1 MDGFRIPVGT
11 WIESGVDW
19 IKDNLDGLLDVISFV
34 MSFLV
39 DGLTSIL
46 LTPSFA
52 VVIVIAA
59 LIAWVVRSW
68 QLAIG
73 TIVSFGLIVGMNL
86 WVPAMQTL
94 ALVLVAAVIAVLIA
108 VPLGIWS
115 ARNAT
120 VRAVLKPVLDFMQTM
135 PAFVY
140 LIPAIVF
147 FGIGVVPGLVATVIF
162 ALPPGVR
169 LTELGIRGV
178 DSETVEAGQAFGAK
192 PGQILRGIQLPLAM
206 PTILAGVNQ
215 VIMLALSMAVI
226 AGMAGA
232 DGLGKIVVEAI
243 STINIAKGVEAGLG
257 VVLIAVFLDRV
268 TAALG
273 DLGSNRS
280 SLLGL
285 LARRRTQKRL
295 AAASAEVPATASAP
309 ASAEAAAAKDAEDEA
324 ERMKASPRRAPVGGG
339 VH

>member
-1 MDGFRIPVGT
+1 MEGFRIPVGT
-11 WIESGVDW
+11 WIEAVVDW
-19 IKDNLDGLLDVISFV
+19 VKTNLDGLLDVISFV

-39 DGLTSIL
+39 EGLTDIL
-46 LTPSFA
+46 LAPNFV
-52 VVIVIAA
+52 VVILIAA
-59 LIAWVVRSW
+59 LIAWAVRSW

-73 TIVSFGLIVGMNL
+73 TVVSFGLIVGMDL

-94 ALVLVAAVIAVLIA
+94 ALVLVAAIIAVLIA

-178 DSETVEAGQAFGAK
+178 DSETVEAGHAFGAK

-206 PTILAGVNQ
+206 PTIMAGVNQ

-232 DGLGKIVVEAI
+232 DGLGKMVVEAI
-243 STINIAKGVEAGLG
+243 STINIPKGVEAGLG

-273 DLGSNRS
+273 APGENHS
-280 SLLGL
+280 SLFGMLE
-285 LARRRTQKRL
+285 RRRNRGHDEGSGSAPSDDQD
-295 AAASAEVPATASAP
+295 AAA
-309 ASAEAAAAKDAEDEA
+309 EA
-324 ERMKASPRRAPVGGG
+324 ERRKAAPRRSAVGG
-339 VH
+339 VA

>member
-46 LTPSFA
+46 LTPHFA
-52 VVIVIAA
+52 VIIVIAA
-59 LIAWVVRSW
+59 LIAWIVRSW
-68 QLAIG
+68 QLAVG
-73 TIVSFGLIVGMNL
+73 TIVSFGLIVGMDL

-94 ALVLVAAVIAVLIA
+94 ALVLVAAIIAVLIA

-206 PTILAGVNQ
+206 PTIMAGVNQ

-232 DGLGKIVVEAI
+232 DGLGKMVVEAI
-243 STINIAKGVEAGLG
+243 STINIPKGVEAGLG

-273 DLGSNRS
+273 APGENRS
-280 SLLGL
+280 SLLGM
-285 LARRRTQKRL
+285 LARRRTPHGGGGG
-295 AAASAEVPATASAP
+295 AASAP
-309 ASAEAAAAKDAEDEA
+309 APEVIEQQDAADEA
-324 ERMKASPRRAPVGGG
+324 ERVKASPRRAPIGGG

>member
-11 WIESGVDW
+11 WIESAVDW
-19 IKDNLDGLLDVISFV
+19 VKDNLDGLLDVISFV

-46 LTPSFA
+46 LAPNF
-52 VVIVIAA
+52 VVIIVIAA

-68 QLAIG
+68 QLAVG
-73 TIVSFGLIVGMNL
+73 TVVSFGLIVGMDL

-115 ARNAT
+115 ARNST

-206 PTILAGVNQ
+206 PTIMAGVNQ

-232 DGLGKIVVEAI
+232 DGLGKMVVEAI
-243 STINIAKGVEAGLG
+243 STINIPKGVEAGLG

-273 DLGSNRS
+273 APGENRS
-280 SLLGL
+280 SLLGMI
-285 LARRRTQKRL
+285 ARLRTPNGNGGGT
-295 AAASAEVPATASAP
+295 ASVPAP
-309 ASAEAAAAKDAEDEA
+309 EVVEQHDAADAA
-324 ERMKASPRRAPVGGG
+324 ERAATSPRRNAVGGG
-339 VH
+339 VR

>member
-1 MDGFRIPVGT
+1 MDGFRIPLGDWVAA
-11 WIESGVDW
+11 GVDW
-19 IKDNLDGLLDVISFV
+19 ITANLDGLLDVVSFV
-34 MSFLV
+34 VSFLV
-39 DGLTSIL
+39 DGLTRLL
-46 LTPSFA
+46 LTPHFA
-52 VVIVIAA
+52 VIIVIAA
-59 LIAWVVRSW
+59 LLAWVVRSW
-68 QLAIG
+68 KLAIG
-73 TIVSFGLIVGMNL
+73 TAVSFLLIVAMDL

-94 ALVLVAAVIAVLIA
+94 ALVLVAAIVAVLIA

-120 VRAVLKPVLDFMQTM
+120 VRAALKPVLDFMQTM

-178 DSETVEAGQAFGAK
+178 DSETVEAGHAFGAT

-206 PTILAGVNQ
+206 PTIMAGVNQ

-232 DGLGKIVVEAI
+232 DGLGKMVVEAI
-243 STINIAKGVEAGLG
+243 STINIPKGVEAGLG

-273 DLGSNRS
+273 APGENRS
-280 SLLGL
+280 SLWGL
-285 LARRRTQKRL
+285 WKRRRSGAGSG
-295 AAASAEVPATASAP
+295 AAP
-309 ASAEAAAAKDAEDEA
+309 AAAATSTAATPASSDAVEPELT
-324 ERMKASPRRAPVGGG
+324 RA
-339 VH
+339 

>member
-1 MDGFRIPVGT
+1 MDDFRIPVGT

-39 DGLTSIL
+39 DGLTRML
-46 LTPSFA
+46 LTPHFA
-52 VVIVIAA
+52 VIIVIAA

-73 TIVSFGLIVGMNL
+73 TVVSFGLIVAMDL
-86 WVPAMQTL
+86 WIPAMQTL

-178 DSETVEAGQAFGAK
+178 DSETVEAGHAFGAK

-206 PTILAGVNQ
+206 PTIMAGVNQ

-232 DGLGKIVVEAI
+232 DGLGKMVVEAI
-243 STINIAKGVEAGLG
+243 STINTP
-257 VVLIAVFLDRV
+257 RV
-268 TAALG
+268 
-273 DLGSNRS
+273 SRPVS
-280 SLLGL
+280 
-285 LARRRTQKRL
+285 
-295 AAASAEVPATASAP
+295 ASC
-309 ASAEAAAAKDAEDEA
+309 
-324 ERMKASPRRAPVGGG
+324 
-339 VH
+339 

>member
-1 MDGFRIPVGT
+1 MDGFRIPLGSWV
-11 WIESGVDW
+11 ESGVDW
-19 IKDNLDGLLDVISFV
+19 VKTNLDGFLDVVSFAV
-34 MSFLV
+34 TFLV
-39 DGLTSIL
+39 DGLTSL
-46 LTPSFA
+46 LLLPYFF
-52 VVIVIAA
+52 VVIALAA
-59 LIAWVVRSW
+59 LIAWTVRSW

-73 TIVSFGLIVGMNL
+73 TVISFTLIVAMGL

-94 ALVLVAAVIAVLIA
+94 ALVLVAALVAVVIA

-147 FGIGVVPGLVATVIF
+147 FSIGVVPGLVATVIF

-206 PTILAGVNQ
+206 PTILAGINQ

-232 DGLGKIVVEAI
+232 DGLGKMVVEAI
-243 STINIAKGVEAGLG
+243 STVNIAKGVEAGLG

-273 DLGSNRS
+273 TLGQNPS
-280 SLLGL
+280 SLIAAL
-285 LARRRTQKRL
+285 RRRGAKRQTD
-295 AAASAEVPATASAP
+295 AAASARIIETPETP
-309 ASAEAAAAKDAEDEA
+309 EASAEEKELQNA
-324 ERMKASPRRAPVGGG
+324 
-339 VH
+339 

>member
-1 MDGFRIPVGT
+1 MDGFRIPIGDWVAG
-11 WIESGVDW
+11 GVDW

-34 MSFLV
+34 VTFLV
-39 DGLTSIL
+39 DGLTDLL
-46 LTPSFA
+46 LTPHFA
-52 VVIVIAA
+52 VIIVIAA
-59 LIAWVVRSW
+59 LIAWLVRSW

-73 TIVSFGLIVGMNL
+73 TVVSFGLIVAMDL

-94 ALVLVAAVIAVLIA
+94 ALVLVAAIVAVLIA

-120 VRAVLKPVLDFMQTM
+120 VRTVLKPVLDFMQTM

-178 DSETVEAGQAFGAK
+178 DSETVEAGHAFGAK

-206 PTILAGVNQ
+206 PTIMAGVNQ

-232 DGLGKIVVEAI
+232 DGLGKMVVEAI
-243 STINIAKGVEAGLG
+243 STINIPKGVEAGLG

-273 DLGSNRS
+273 TPGENRS
-280 SLLGL
+280 SLLGML
-285 LARRRTQKRL
+285 QRGRAKHGDGHTPSNDGSD
-295 AAASAEVPATASAP
+295 AA
-309 ASAEAAAAKDAEDEA
+309 DEA
-324 ERMKASPRRAPVGGG
+324 ERMKASPRRTPVAAP
-339 VH
+339 

>member
-1 MDGFRIPVGT
+1 MDFRIPIGT
-11 WIESGVDW
+11 WVAGIVDW
-19 IKDNLDGLLDVISFV
+19 VKVNLDGLLDGVAFV
-34 MSFLV
+34 FGFLV
-39 DGLTSIL
+39 NGLTAGL
-46 LTPSFA
+46 LSVHFLA
-52 VVIVIAA
+52 IIAIAA
-59 LIAWVVRSW
+59 LIAWLVRSW

-73 TIVSFGLIVGMNL
+73 TAVSLLLIVGMNL
-86 WVPAMQTL
+86 WVPAMQTM
-94 ALVLVAAVIAVLIA
+94 ALVLVATVVAVLIA

-120 VRAVLKPVLDFMQTM
+120 VRALLKPVLDFMQTM

-147 FGIGVVPGLVATVIF
+147 FGIGVVPGMVATIIF

-206 PTILAGVNQ
+206 PTIMAGINQ

-232 DGLGKIVVEAI
+232 DGLGKMVVEAI

-273 DLGSNRS
+273 APAENHA
-280 SLLGL
+280 SLLGI
-285 LARRRTQKRL
+285 LARRREARRR
-295 AAASAEVPATASAP
+295 ASASVAVPDAALQP
-309 ASAEAAAAKDAEDEA
+309 A
-324 ERMKASPRRAPVGGG
+324 
-339 VH
+339 

>member
-1 MDGFRIPVGT
+1 MDFRIPIGT
-11 WIESGVDW
+11 WVAAFVDW
-19 IKDNLDGLLDVISFV
+19 VKDNLDGLLDGIAFV
-34 MSFLV
+34 FGFLV
-39 DGLTSIL
+39 NGLTAGL
-46 LTPSFA
+46 LSVHFVA
-52 VVIVIAA
+52 IIAIAA
-59 LIAWVVRSW
+59 LIAWLVRSW

-73 TIVSFGLIVGMNL
+73 TAVSLLLIVGMDL
-86 WVPAMQTL
+86 WVPAMQTMS
-94 ALVLVAAVIAVLIA
+94 LVLVATVVAVLIA

-115 ARNAT
+115 ARNST
-120 VRAVLKPVLDFMQTM
+120 VRALLKPVLDFMQTM

-147 FGIGVVPGLVATVIF
+147 FGIGVVPGMVATIIF

-206 PTILAGVNQ
+206 PTIMAGINQ

-232 DGLGKIVVEAI
+232 DGLGKMVVEAI

-273 DLGSNRS
+273 TPAENHA
-280 SLLGL
+280 SLLGIM
-285 LARRRTQKRL
+285 ARRREAQRR
-295 AAASAEVPATASAP
+295 AAASAPVPDAVLQP
-309 ASAEAAAAKDAEDEA
+309 A
-324 ERMKASPRRAPVGGG
+324 
-339 VH
+339 

>member
-1 MDGFRIPVGT
+1 MDGFRIPLGSWVAT
-11 WIESGVDW
+11 GVDW
-19 IKDNLDGLLDVISFV
+19 IKANLDGFLDAVSFV
-34 MSFLV
+34 VTFLV
-39 DGLTSIL
+39 DGLTSL
-46 LTPSFA
+46 LLLPYFFVLIA
-52 VVIVIAA
+52 AAA
-59 LIAWVVRSW
+59 LIAWIVRSW

-73 TIVSFGLIVGMNL
+73 TIISFALIVAMGL

-94 ALVLVAAVIAVLIA
+94 ALVLVAAIVAVLIA

-120 VRAVLKPVLDFMQTM
+120 VRAVLKPILDFMQTM

-147 FGIGVVPGLVATVIF
+147 FSIGVVPGLVATVIF

-206 PTILAGVNQ
+206 PTILAGINQ

-232 DGLGKIVVEAI
+232 DGLGKMVVEAI
-243 STINIAKGVEAGLG
+243 STVNIAKGVEAGLG

-273 DLGSNRS
+273 TLGQNPS
-280 SLLGL
+280 SLLAML
-285 LARRRTQKRL
+285 RSRRARRRS
-295 AAASAEVPATASAP
+295 AAV
-309 ASAEAAAAKDAEDEA
+309 AEASDSPDVDRTPVAEKELQNA
-324 ERMKASPRRAPVGGG
+324 
-339 VH
+339 

>member
-1 MDGFRIPVGT
+1 MDGFRIPIGT
-11 WIESGVDW
+11 WVASGVDW
-19 IKDNLDGLLDVISFV
+19 IKTNLDGLLDVVSFV
-34 MSFLV
+34 VNFLV
-39 DGLTSIL
+39 DALTRAL
-46 LTPSFA
+46 LSPHF
-52 VVIVIAA
+52 IVIIVLAA

-73 TIVSFGLIVGMNL
+73 TVVSFGLIVAMNL

-94 ALVLVAAVIAVLIA
+94 ALVLVAAIVAVLIA

-115 ARNAT
+115 ARNAS

-206 PTILAGVNQ
+206 PTIMAGVNQ

-232 DGLGKIVVEAI
+232 DGLGKMVVEAI
-243 STINIAKGVEAGLG
+243 STINIPKGVEAGLG

-273 DLGSNRS
+273 AAGQNSS

-285 LARRRTQKRL
+285 LARRRDQRRL
-295 AAASAEVPATASAP
+295 DAAAAAG
-309 ASAEAAAAKDAEDEA
+309 EAAAHGAAVHGAAHDGVDGAEQDA
-324 ERMKASPRRAPVGGG
+324 ASPHRAPVAAP
-339 VH
+339 

>member
-1 MDGFRIPVGT
+1 MNVLPLGSWVAVA
-11 WIESGVDW
+11 VDW
-19 IKDNLDGLLDVISFV
+19 IKANLDGLLHVISTV
-34 MSFLV
+34 VSFLV
-39 DGLTSIL
+39 DGLSFL
-46 LTPSFA
+46 LLMPWFY
-52 VVIVIAA
+52 VVILVAA
-59 LIAWVVRSW
+59 LIAWLVRSW
-68 QLAIG
+68 KLAIG
-73 TIVSFGLIVGMNL
+73 TVLSFGVIVAMGL

-94 ALVLVAAVIAVLIA
+94 ALVLVAGVVTVLIA
-108 VPLGIWS
+108 IPLGIWS

-147 FGIGVVPGLVATVIF
+147 FSIGVVPGLVATVIF

-169 LTELGIRGV
+169 FTELGIRGV
-178 DSETVEAGQAFGAK
+178 DSETVEAGQSFGAT

-232 DGLGKIVVEAI
+232 DGLGKLVVEAI
-243 STINIAKGVEAGLG
+243 STVNIAKGVEAGLG

-268 TAALG
+268 TAS
-273 DLGSNRS
+273 LGSLGQQPS
-280 SLLGL
+280 SLLGV
-285 LARRRTQKRL
+285 LARRRAARRL
-295 AAASAEVPATASAP
+295 AAVPAVAGDTPAP
-309 ASAEAAAAKDAEDEA
+309 TVEEKELQNA
-324 ERMKASPRRAPVGGG
+324 
-339 VH
+339 

>member
-1 MDGFRIPVGT
+1 MNFHLPVGT
-11 WIESGVDW
+11 WVESAVDW
-19 IKDNLDGLLDVISFV
+19 IKDNLDGLLGVVSFV
-34 MSFLV
+34 VTSLV
-39 DGLTSIL
+39 EGLTYL
-46 LTPSFA
+46 LLLPYFF
-52 VVIVIAA
+52 VVIAVAA
-59 LIAWVVRSW
+59 LIAWLVRSW

-73 TIVSFGLIVGMNL
+73 TVISFGLIVAMGL

-94 ALVLVAAVIAVLIA
+94 ALVLVAAIVAVLIA
-108 VPLGIWS
+108 IPLGIWS
-115 ARNAT
+115 ARNPT

-147 FGIGVVPGLVATVIF
+147 FSIGVVPGLVATVIF

-178 DSETVEAGQAFGAK
+178 DSETVEAGQAFGAT

-206 PTILAGVNQ
+206 PTILAGINQ

-232 DGLGKIVVEAI
+232 DGLGKMVVEAI
-243 STINIAKGVEAGLG
+243 STVNIAKGVEAGLG

-273 DLGSNRS
+273 TLGQNPA
-280 SLLGL
+280 SLL
-285 LARRRTQKRL
+285 AMIRRRSTQRRTS
-295 AAASAEVPATASAP
+295 AAVASAP
-309 ASAEAAAAKDAEDEA
+309 SVET
-324 ERMKASPRRAPVGGG
+324 PVEEKELQNA
-339 VH
+339 